1 MPNSLSDIKR
11 GTLERRLA
19 ALAEDYEA
27 ASAQLARVLSAVER
41 VRIQRQ
47 IMDLEAQMQQVERQ
61 IADLDAQ
68 RQEVTSPLD
77 QLTVPPADQP
87 PPHPIDP
94 ATVSPTGL
102 RTAMHTV
109 YNLAELKILCAD
121 LAVDYENLGGERLE
135 NRILELISFMRRRGR
150 YAELVRKVLADRPT
164 IADEL

>member
-1 MPNSLSDIKR
+1 MPNSVSDIKQR
-11 GTLERRLA
+11 TLKRRLA

-27 ASAQLARVLSAVER
+27 ASAQLDRALSDVER

-47 IMDLEAQMQQVERQ
+47 I
-61 IADLDAQ
+61 ADLDAQ
-68 RQEVTSPLD
+68 MQAVASQLD

-87 PPHPIDP
+87 PSHPIDP

-102 RTAMHTV
+102 RTAMRTV

-150 YAELVRKVLADRPT
+150 YEELVRKVLADRPT
-164 IADEL
+164 IVGEL